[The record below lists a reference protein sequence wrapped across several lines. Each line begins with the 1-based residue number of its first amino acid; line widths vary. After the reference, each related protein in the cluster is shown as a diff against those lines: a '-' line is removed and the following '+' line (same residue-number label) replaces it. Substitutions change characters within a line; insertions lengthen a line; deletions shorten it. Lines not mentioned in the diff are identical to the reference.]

1 MSSHVL
7 GAIWS
12 PNMIILEQSLLFHLW
27 TILYLVICEK
37 HFYKTGFYFPQV
49 IPSVQVNGGT
59 DPPIHIFF
67 PTAASVLVQSD
78 NLYRFLGNCTVLYRT
93 CCFLTFWLMSL
104 FYFKDINFLSV
115 EYATGIV
122 ASCHYAFHSVFGI
135 LGIYTMICVCEVYQV
150 LHFLT
155 LALILRNNYST
166 LQLYKYLPAFYVA
179 L

>member
-1 MSSHVL
+1 
-7 GAIWS
+7 
-12 PNMIILEQSLLFHLW
+12 
-27 TILYLVICEK
+27 
-37 HFYKTGFYFPQV
+37 
-49 IPSVQVNGGT
+49 
-59 DPPIHIFF
+59 
-67 PTAASVLVQSD
+67 
-78 NLYRFLGNCTVLYRT
+78 
-93 CCFLTFWLMSL
+93 MSL

-115 EYATGIV
+115 ESATSIV

-166 LQLYKYLPAFYVA
+166 LQLYKYLPAFYVV